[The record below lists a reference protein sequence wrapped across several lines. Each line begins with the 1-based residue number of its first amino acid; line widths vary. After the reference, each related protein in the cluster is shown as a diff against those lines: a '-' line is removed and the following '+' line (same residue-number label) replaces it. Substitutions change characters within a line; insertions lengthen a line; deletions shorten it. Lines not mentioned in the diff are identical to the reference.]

1 MNTRLVE
8 LNKIHANK
16 KNPRTISA
24 DKFKKLINSLLSL
37 PKMLEIRPI
46 AIDGKGVSL
55 GGNMRLRAL
64 NEIAKMSADELS
76 KRLDTIRDVK
86 KKTAEERKSLLDYWV
101 KWAANPVA
109 PIADAST
116 LTPAEQKEF
125 IIKDN
130 GDFGQWDY
138 DALANE
144 WDADDLNDWGVDVW
158 QNKEVDEV
166 FNAGS
171 ATATETPANGSALSP
186 EAAEI
191 LANEQDNDAPVSPF
205 RGTGRGSFGRESRR
219 YALHQLYSSRQPP
232 SRSAH
237 YPASLDGSSCNTL
250 RGIGRQRSVRNSTTC
265 GRCRMP
271 PVSSCRFRGRRAYA
285 G

>member
-8 LNKIHANK
+8 LNKVHANK
-16 KNPRTISA
+16 KNPRSISA

-46 AIDGKGVSL
+46 AVDGKGVSL

-64 NEIAKMSADELS
+64 NEIAKMSAAELS

-86 KKTAEERKSLLDYWV
+86 KKKADERKALNDYWV
-101 KWAANPVA
+101 KWLSNPVVTVV
-109 PIADAST
+109 DAST

-158 QNKEVDEV
+158 QNKEVEEV
-166 FNAGS
+166 FNAGFS
-171 ATATETPANGSALSP
+171 TTTETNANGSALSP

-191 LANEQDNDAPVSPF
+191 LANEQDNDNPVNFGDNLPAELQGVDLNPENLPKIQGSDETPF
-205 RGTGRGSFGRESRR
+205 ERIIIVYPKERKGELLGMLGMADINKVVYHLDEI
-219 YALHQLYSSRQPP
+219 LSS
-232 SRSAH
+232 
-237 YPASLDGSSCNTL
+237 GEEEE
-250 RGIGRQRSVRNSTTC
+250 
-265 GRCRMP
+265 
-271 PVSSCRFRGRRAYA
+271 
-285 G
+285 

>member
-8 LNKIHANK
+8 LQQVHANK
-16 KNPRTISA
+16 KNPRTISS

-46 AIDGKGVSL
+46 AVDGNGVSL

-86 KKTAEERKSLLDYWV
+86 KKKAEERNALIDYWV
-101 KWAANPVA
+101 KWLSNPVVTVV
-109 PIADAST
+109 DAST

-144 WDADDLNDWGVDVW
+144 WNADDLNDWGVDVW

-171 ATATETPANGSALSP
+171 ATATETTANGSALSP

-191 LANEQDNDAPVSPF
+191 LANEQDNDNPVDFGGNLPSELQGVDLNPENLPKIQGSDETPF
-205 RGTGRGSFGRESRR
+205 ERIIIVYPKERKGELLGLLGMADINKVVYHLDEILGENI
-219 YALHQLYSSRQPP
+219 SSIDTDEQ
-232 SRSAH
+232 
-237 YPASLDGSSCNTL
+237 
-250 RGIGRQRSVRNSTTC
+250 
-265 GRCRMP
+265 
-271 PVSSCRFRGRRAYA
+271 
-285 G
+285 

>member
-76 KRLDTIRDVK
+76 ERLDTIRDVK

-109 PIADAST
+109 PIVDAST
-116 LTPAEQKEF
+116 LTPAEQQEF

-171 ATATETPANGSALSP
+171 ATSTETPANGSALSP

-191 LANEQDNDAPVSPF
+191 LANEQDNDTPVDFSGNLPSELQGVDLNPENLPKIQGSDETPF
-205 RGTGRGSFGRESRR
+205 ERIIIVYPKERKGELLGLLGMADIDKVVYHLDEILGEKITSIGTDEGEG
-219 YALHQLYSSRQPP
+219 
-232 SRSAH
+232 
-237 YPASLDGSSCNTL
+237 
-250 RGIGRQRSVRNSTTC
+250 
-265 GRCRMP
+265 
-271 PVSSCRFRGRRAYA
+271 
-285 G
+285 

>member
-8 LNKIHANK
+8 LNKVHANK

-46 AIDGKGVSL
+46 AVDGKGVSL

-86 KKTAEERKSLLDYWV
+86 KKKAEERKALIDYWV
-101 KWAANPVA
+101 KWLSNPVVTVV
-109 PIADAST
+109 DVST

-144 WDADDLNDWGVDVW
+144 WNADDLNDWGVDVW
-158 QNKEVDEV
+158 QNKEVDDV

-171 ATATETPANGSALSP
+171 APAPEPPANGSALSP

-191 LANEQDNDAPVSPF
+191 LANEQDNDKPVDFSGNLPSELQGVDLNPENLPKIQGSDETPF
-205 RGTGRGSFGRESRR
+205 ERIIIV
-219 YALHQLYSSRQPP
+219 
-232 SRSAH
+232 
-237 YPASLDGSSCNTL
+237 YPKERKGELLGMLGMADINKVVYHLDEILGEN
-250 RGIGRQRSVRNSTTC
+250 INSIDTDEE
-265 GRCRMP
+265 
-271 PVSSCRFRGRRAYA
+271 
-285 G
+285 

>member
-64 NEIAKMSADELS
+64 NEIAKMSVDDLS

-101 KWAANPVA
+101 KWVANPVA
-109 PIADAST
+109 PIVDAST
-116 LTPAEQKEF
+116 LTPAEQQEF

-138 DALANE
+138 DSLANE

-166 FNAGS
+166 FNAGF
-171 ATATETPANGSALSP
+171 ATATETPTNGSDLSP

-191 LANEQDNDAPVSPF
+191 LANEQDNDAPVDFSSNLPSELQGVDLNPDNLPKIQGSDETPF
-205 RGTGRGSFGRESRR
+205 ERIIIVYPKERKGELLGLLGMADINKVVYHLDEILGENITSIGTDEGEG
-219 YALHQLYSSRQPP
+219 
-232 SRSAH
+232 
-237 YPASLDGSSCNTL
+237 
-250 RGIGRQRSVRNSTTC
+250 
-265 GRCRMP
+265 
-271 PVSSCRFRGRRAYA
+271 
-285 G
+285 

>member
-8 LNKIHANK
+8 LNKVHANK

-46 AIDGKGVSL
+46 AVDGKGVSL

-64 NEIAKMSADELS
+64 NEIAKMSADDLS

-86 KKTAEERKSLLDYWV
+86 KKKAEERKALIDYWV
-101 KWAANPVA
+101 KWLSKPVVTVV
-109 PIADAST
+109 DVST

-144 WDADDLNDWGVDVW
+144 WNADDLNDWGVDVW
-158 QNKEVDEV
+158 QNKEVDDV

-171 ATATETPANGSALSP
+171 APAPETPANGSALSP

-191 LANEQDNDAPVSPF
+191 LSNEQDNDKPVDFSGNLPSELQGVDLNPENLPKIQGSDETPF
-205 RGTGRGSFGRESRR
+205 ERIIIV
-219 YALHQLYSSRQPP
+219 
-232 SRSAH
+232 
-237 YPASLDGSSCNTL
+237 YPKERKGELLGLLGMADINKVVYHLDEILGEN
-250 RGIGRQRSVRNSTTC
+250 INSIDTDEE
-265 GRCRMP
+265 
-271 PVSSCRFRGRRAYA
+271 
-285 G
+285 

>member
-8 LNKIHANK
+8 LNKVHANK
-16 KNPRTISA
+16 KNPRSISA

-46 AIDGKGVSL
+46 AVDGKGVSL

-64 NEIAKMSADELS
+64 NEIAKMSAAELS

-86 KKTAEERKSLLDYWV
+86 KKKADERKALNDYWV
-101 KWAANPVA
+101 KWLSNPVVTVV
-109 PIADAST
+109 DAST

-166 FNAGS
+166 FNAGFS
-171 ATATETPANGSALSP
+171 TTTETNANGSALSP

-191 LANEQDNDAPVSPF
+191 LANEQDNDNPVNFSGNLPSELQGVDLNPENLPKIQGSDETPF
-205 RGTGRGSFGRESRR
+205 ERIIIV
-219 YALHQLYSSRQPP
+219 
-232 SRSAH
+232 
-237 YPASLDGSSCNTL
+237 YPKERKGELLGLLGMADINKVVYHLDEILGEN
-250 RGIGRQRSVRNSTTC
+250 INSIDTDEE
-265 GRCRMP
+265 
-271 PVSSCRFRGRRAYA
+271 
-285 G
+285 

>member
-109 PIADAST
+109 PIVDAST
-116 LTPAEQKEF
+116 LTPAEQQEF

-171 ATATETPANGSALSP
+171 ATSTETPANGSALSP

-191 LANEQDNDAPVSPF
+191 LANEQDNDAPVDFSGNLPSELQGVDLNPENLPKIQGSDETPF
-205 RGTGRGSFGRESRR
+205 ERIIIVYPKERKGELLGLLGMADIDKVVYHLDEILGEKITSIGTDEGEE
-219 YALHQLYSSRQPP
+219 
-232 SRSAH
+232 
-237 YPASLDGSSCNTL
+237 
-250 RGIGRQRSVRNSTTC
+250 
-265 GRCRMP
+265 
-271 PVSSCRFRGRRAYA
+271 
-285 G
+285 

>member
-8 LNKIHANK
+8 LNKVHANK
-16 KNPRTISA
+16 KNPRSISA

-46 AIDGKGVSL
+46 AVDGKGVSL

-64 NEIAKMSADELS
+64 NEIAKMSAAELS

-86 KKTAEERKSLLDYWV
+86 KKKADERKALNDYWV
-101 KWAANPVA
+101 KWLSNPVVTVV
-109 PIADAST
+109 DAST

-166 FNAGS
+166 FNAGFS
-171 ATATETPANGSALSP
+171 TTTETNAYGSALSP

-191 LANEQDNDAPVSPF
+191 LANEQDNDNPVNFSGNLPAELQGVDLNPENLPKIQGSDETPF
-205 RGTGRGSFGRESRR
+205 ERIIIV
-219 YALHQLYSSRQPP
+219 
-232 SRSAH
+232 
-237 YPASLDGSSCNTL
+237 YPKERKGELLGLLGMTDINKVVYHLDEILGEN
-250 RGIGRQRSVRNSTTC
+250 INSIDTDEE
-265 GRCRMP
+265 
-271 PVSSCRFRGRRAYA
+271 
-285 G
+285 

>member
-8 LNKIHANK
+8 LNKVHANK

-46 AIDGKGVSL
+46 AVDGKGVSL

-76 KRLDTIRDVK
+76 KRLDTVRDVK
-86 KKTAEERKSLLDYWV
+86 KKKAEERKALIDYWV
-101 KWAANPVA
+101 KWLSKPVVTVV
-109 PIADAST
+109 DVST

-144 WDADDLNDWGVDVW
+144 WNADDLNDWGVDVW
-158 QNKEVDEV
+158 QNKEVDDV

-171 ATATETPANGSALSP
+171 APAPETPANGSALSP
-186 EAAEI
+186 EATEI
-191 LANEQDNDAPVSPF
+191 LANEQDNDNPVDFSGNLPSELQGVDLNPENLPKIQGSDETPF
-205 RGTGRGSFGRESRR
+205 ERIIIV
-219 YALHQLYSSRQPP
+219 
-232 SRSAH
+232 
-237 YPASLDGSSCNTL
+237 YPKERKGELLGMLGMADINKVVYHLDEILGEN
-250 RGIGRQRSVRNSTTC
+250 INSIDTDEE
-265 GRCRMP
+265 
-271 PVSSCRFRGRRAYA
+271 
-285 G
+285 